1 MHFLLSTQ
9 PCSRAAVKVVL
20 DVSHPQDLDSAVQ
33 PCSREGLFGCV
44 SPSLDSAV
52 QPCSREGPK
61 KHQVEPVKEKL
72 KKGQKN

>member
-33 PCSREGLFGCV
+33 PCSREG
-44 SPSLDSAV
+44 
-52 QPCSREGPK
+52 PK

-72 KKGQKN
+72 KKGPKN

>member
-33 PCSREGLFGCV
+33 PCSREGLFGRV
-44 SPSLDSAV
+44 PPSGSRLSRAAV
-52 QPCSREGPK
+52 QP
-61 KHQVEPVKEKL
+61 
-72 KKGQKN
+72 